1 MEKLIIKYNRHS
13 TLEEFGKNFNEY
25 SENYDLIFDDISP
38 STLSFFK
45 REKTKK
51 LIGLIEKGL
60 VLKVVV
66 SEITRLSKNANEMFE
81 ILDFFEKNNVNLYIE
96 NLNFN
101 TLVDNVWNPTL
112 KIVSSILTSFHKL
125 EMETLKKRTLEG
137 QKKYVENG
145 GKMGRKVG
153 TTEDNEKFLSKEK
166 NQKIIELLEQN
177 KYTIREIAQL
187 TGGAFNTII
196 KVKKL
201 ITPNNIEENEFTLFN
216 TEEILELNEIDDYN
230 R

>member
-13 TLEEFGKNFNEY
+13 TLEEFRKNFNKY
-25 SENYDLIFDDISP
+25 SENYDLSFDDISP
-38 STLSFFK
+38 STLSFFD
-45 REKTKK
+45 REKIKK
-51 LIGLIEKGL
+51 LIGLIEKDL

-66 SEITRLSKNANEMFE
+66 SEITRLSRNVNEIFE
-81 ILDFFEKNNVNLYIE
+81 ILDYFEKNNVNLYIE
-96 NLNFN
+96 NLNLN
-101 TLVDNVWNPTL
+101 TLVNNNFDSAL
-112 KIVSSILTSFHKL
+112 KIVSSILSSLKKL
-125 EMETLKKRTLEG
+125 EMETFRKRTIEG
-137 QKKYVENG
+137 QKKYVANG

-177 KYTIREIAQL
+177 KYTIREIAEL

-196 KVKKL
+196 KVKRL
-201 ITPNNIEENEFTLFN
+201 ITPNNIEENESTLFN
-216 TEEILELNEIDDYN
+216 NEEILELNEIYDYN

>member
-25 SENYDLIFDDISP
+25 SEKYDLIFDDISP

-60 VLKVVV
+60 VSKVVV
-66 SEITRLSKNANEMFE
+66 LEITRLSRDVNEMIK

-101 TLVDNVWNPTL
+101 TLVDNTWNPTL
-112 KIVSSILTSFHKL
+112 KIISSILKSFHKL
-125 EMETLKKRTLEG
+125 EIETFKKRALEG
-137 QKKYVENG
+137 QKKFIENG

-153 TTEDNEKFLSKEK
+153 SSEDNEKFLSKEK

-177 KYTIREIAQL
+177 KYTIREISEL
-187 TGGAFNTII
+187 TGAALNTII

-201 ITPNNIEENEFTLFN
+201 IVPNDIEGNESTLF
-216 TEEILELNEIDDYN
+216 TDEEMFELNETNDYD

>member
-13 TLEEFGKNFNEY
+13 TFDEFERKYNEY

-38 STLSFFK
+38 STFSFFE

-51 LIGLIEKGL
+51 LIGLIEQGL
-60 VLKVVV
+60 VSKVIV
-66 SEITRLSKNANEMFE
+66 SEITRLSRNVNEIFE
-81 ILDFFEKNNVNLYIE
+81 ILDLFQKNKVNLYIE
-96 NLNFN
+96 NIDSN
-101 TLVDNVWNPTL
+101 TLVDNTWNPTI
-112 KIVSSILTSFHKL
+112 KIISSIISSLYKL
-125 EMETLKKRTLEG
+125 EMETFRKRTTEG
-137 QKKYVENG
+137 QKKYVQNG

-153 TTEDNEKFLSKEK
+153 SSEDNEKFLNKEK

-177 KYTIREIAQL
+177 KYTIREISEL
-187 TGGAFNTII
+187 TGAALNTII

-201 ITPNNIEENEFTLFN
+201 IVPNDIEGNESTLF
-216 TEEILELNEIDDYN
+216 TDEEMFELNETNDYD

>member
-1 MEKLIIKYNRHS
+1 MKKLIIKYNRHS
-13 TLEEFGKNFNEY
+13 TLEEFGKNLNEY

-38 STLSFFK
+38 STLSFFE
-45 REKTKK
+45 REKTKN
-51 LIGLIEKGL
+51 LIRLIEKGL

-66 SEITRLSKNANEMFE
+66 QEVTRLSKNANEMFE

-125 EMETLKKRTLEG
+125 EMEALKKRTLEG

-153 TTEDNEKFLSKEK
+153 TIEDKEKFLNKEK
-166 NQKIIELLEQN
+166 NKKIIELLGQN
-177 KYTIREIAQL
+177 KYTIREIAEL
-187 TGGAFNTII
+187 IDVSFNTIV

-201 ITPNNIEENEFTLFN
+201 TTPNNIEGNESTLFN
-216 TEEILELNEIDDYN
+216 NEEILELNETDDYDK
-230 R
+230 